1 MAIKEI
7 DPFEEDLKAGL
18 VNSEKE
24 LGDNLWTE
32 QDDTKLE
39 EMDDHLGQDEEGEEP
54 DESEADDEGEEEAE
68 TKEEPKGKTEVE
80 AKPDAKAKEPTQQ
93 EGRIPSSR
101 LKAEADARRAADE
114 RATQAEARA
123 AEVEKAAKAE
133 IAAINAKLD
142 GVLAGLNR
150 PAPQPV
156 KAAEKAKAPDMFSD
170 PEGYQT
176 WLRAEIKADL
186 EGATQQQQERLL
198 NSSLADA
205 HEQHGKEFEEAY
217 NALVRNPNDPA
228 IRAAAQRIMSDP
240 LRAGRELMKWHGQ
253 QKTLAEVGADPNA
266 YRTKIETEARAKFL
280 QDPEIR
286 KQIVEDMRKEA
297 AGNGNNTRSI
307 TRLPRSL
314 NGAAGGKSPQFSS
327 AQEYPSTDHEIA
339 AGLFDD
345 R

>member
-32 QDDTKLE
+32 EDDKPLD
-39 EMDDHLGQDEEGEEP
+39 EMDDHLGEDTEGDEP
-54 DESEADDEGEEEAE
+54 DEADAEDEGDEEAE
-68 TKEEPKGKTEVE
+68 TQEELAGKTEVE

-156 KAAEKAKAPDMFSD
+156 KPQEKAKAPDMFSD
-170 PEGYQT
+170 PEGYQAWVDANMEARLQT
-176 WLRAEIKADL
+176 I
-186 EGATQQQQERLL
+186 TQQQHERLL
-198 NSSLADA
+198 NASLADA
-205 HEQHGKEFEEAY
+205 HEQHGKQFEDAY
-217 NALVRNPNDPA
+217 NELTRNPNDPV
-228 IRAAAQRIMSDP
+228 IRLAAQRIMGAP
-240 LRAGRELMKWHGQ
+240 NPGRELMKWHGQ
-253 QKTLAEVGADPNA
+253 QRTLAEVGSDPA
-266 YRTKIETEARAKFL
+266 AFRTKIETEARAKFL
-280 QDPEIR
+280 QDPEVR
-286 KQIVEDMRKEA
+286 KQIFEDMRKEA
-297 AGNGNNTRSI
+297 AGNGNNNTRSI
-307 TRLPRSL
+307 TRLPKSL